1 MNKKKL
7 KKRIRKLEKEATAL
21 SRRITYLELL
31 APKPL
36 FKKSSDYIFTGFL
49 DNKPWNEA
57 EKEHE

>member
-21 SRRITYLELL
+21 SRRLAYLELL
-31 APKPL
+31 SPKPV
-36 FKKSSDYIFTGFL
+36 FKGLDDYIFTGFL